1 MAKIMKK
8 IVNACL
14 LVCLIVMISATTV
27 FATIAVYGSEKAG
40 YLVESTQLRKKT
52 NTFDDYAL
60 NKKYK
65 SYMTYGAKVW
75 KESGV
80 VTFKRSRNTPNTVET
95 CTSKDTSFVAY
106 AVTWGEVR
114 TGKIIKFEIKLNK
127 DIMNGR
133 TASRNKVTAAHEMGH
148 TLGLLDLYE
157 ARNKGKL
164 MYGFT
169 DRETTKPT
177 ATDIKG
183 GKYATRK

>member
-1 MAKIMKK
+1 MAKIMKRM
-8 IVNACL
+8 INACL
-14 LVCLIVMISATTV
+14 LVCLLVMISATTV

-40 YLVESTQLRKKT
+40 YMVGTDQLRKKT

-65 SYMTYGAKVW
+65 SYMTYGARVW

-80 VTFKRSRNTPNTVET
+80 VTFKRSRSSPNIVDM
-95 CTSKDTSFVAY
+95 CTSKDTSSVAY
-106 AVTWGEVR
+106 AKLWGNPR
-114 TGKIIKFEIKLNK
+114 TGKLVRFEIRFNK
-127 DIMNGR
+127 DLMNGR
-133 TASRNKVTAAHEMGH
+133 IASRNKATAAHELGH

-164 MYGFT
+164 MYGIS
-169 DRETTKPT
+169 DRETIKPT
-177 ATDIKG
+177 AADIKG